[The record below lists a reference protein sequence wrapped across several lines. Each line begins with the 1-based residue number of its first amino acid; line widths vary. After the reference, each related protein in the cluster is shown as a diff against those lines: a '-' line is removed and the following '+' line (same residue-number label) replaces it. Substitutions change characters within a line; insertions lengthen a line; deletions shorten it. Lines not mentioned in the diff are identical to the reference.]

1 MSDLSTQLKDYF
13 EELAPSIDLATVVD
27 QAASSKIAARPR
39 PRGWVLAAGVGLG
52 TLVVIGGLAMLLGGP
67 GGEVAGIIPP
77 PDNPGPGDP
86 PTSLP
91 SAGFADLPGFEASVR
106 YELDVQAGYP
116 VDAAVHFSISY
127 RSPDEFRREI
137 TLLQTPDLDF
147 PYGIVGEYV
156 ATDGQVPIFT
166 GETTD
171 EGELFG
177 PLVWA
182 NWAEACTSPLGATRS
197 PEGFTT
203 VVCVEG
209 GDSQWVESGSTWVI
223 EVDPITGL
231 VHTVN
236 AELTEGPFKVAA
248 TRVQVLS
255 VTYTTQ
261 FPDGWFA
268 TPLSDPPGEFPNGSV
283 AFTFE
288 GDDGRVVAVSW
299 FNETAWRWDHLEVG
313 DAGLAPGSYHV
324 GGRGLLTLFSPETG
338 WGLSQA
344 FPGYGRLGLVGWVC
358 DETGTCQNPFTD
370 DEGNTLTCEIGDGG
384 TIVERPVL
392 RYDCQ
397 PTIWFPEQT
406 LWIDQEL
413 GYVLKSD
420 HHEVIAIDL
429 TPVFDASIFETG

>member
-13 EELAPSIDLATVVD
+13 EELAPSIDLANVVD

-67 GGEVAGIIPP
+67 GGEVAGIIPR
-77 PDNPGPGDP
+77 PDTPGPGDP

-116 VDAAVHFSISY
+116 VDAAAHFSISY

-137 TLLQTPDLDF
+137 TLLQPPELDF
-147 PYGIVGEYV
+147 PYGIVGDYV
-156 ATDGQVPIFT
+156 ATDGQIPIFT
-166 GETTD
+166 GETTE
-171 EGELFG
+171 EGEPFG

-182 NWAEACTSPLGATRS
+182 NWAKACTTPLEATRS
-197 PEGFTT
+197 PEGLTT

-209 GDSQWVESGSTWVI
+209 GDSQWVESGSTWAI

-231 VHTVN
+231 VHTAN
-236 AELTEGPFKVAA
+236 AELSEGPFKVAA

-255 VTYTTQ
+255 ITYTTQ
-261 FPDGWFA
+261 FPDEWFA

-283 AFTFE
+283 AFTYV

-299 FNETAWRWDHLEVG
+299 FNETAWRWDYLEAG
-313 DAGLAPGSYHV
+313 DTGLAAGSYHV
-324 GGRGLLTLFSPETG
+324 GGRGALTLFSPETG
-338 WGLSQA
+338 WGSSQA
-344 FPGYGRLGLVGWVC
+344 FPDDGRLALVEWSC
-358 DETGTCQNPFTD
+358 DETGTCQNPLTD
-370 DEGNTLTCEIGDGG
+370 DEGFTLTCEIGHGG
-384 TIVERPVL
+384 TIVDRPVL

-397 PTIWFPEQT
+397 PTIWLPEQT
-406 LWIDQEL
+406 LWIDQEF

>member
-1 MSDLSTQLKDYF
+1 
-13 EELAPSIDLATVVD
+13 
-27 QAASSKIAARPR
+27 
-39 PRGWVLAAGVGLG
+39 
-52 TLVVIGGLAMLLGGP
+52 
-67 GGEVAGIIPP
+67 
-77 PDNPGPGDP
+77 
-86 PTSLP
+86 
-91 SAGFADLPGFEASVR
+91 
-106 YELDVQAGYP
+106 
-116 VDAAVHFSISY
+116 VHFSISY

-137 TLLQTPDLDF
+137 TLLQPPDLNRPANRSFQGVRFDL

-223 EVDPITGL
+223 EVDPRTGL

-248 TRVQVLS
+248 TRVQILNI
-255 VTYTTQ
+255 TYTTQ
-261 FPDGWFA
+261 FPDEWFA
-268 TPLSDPPGEFPNGSV
+268 TPLSDPPGEFPNSSV
-283 AFTFE
+283 AFTYV

-299 FNETAWRWDHLEVG
+299 FNETAWRWDYLEVG
-313 DAGLAPGSYHV
+313 DTGLAAGSFHV
-324 GGRGLLTLFSPETG
+324 GGRGLLTLFSSETG
-338 WGLSQA
+338 WSSGQA
-344 FPGYGRLGLVGWVC
+344 FPDDGRLGLVEWAC
-358 DETGTCQNPFTD
+358 DETGICQNLLTD
-370 DEGNTLTCEIGDGG
+370 DEGFTLTCEIVGTG
-384 TIVERPVL
+384 TIVNRTVDQYACE
-392 RYDCQ
+392 

-406 LWIDQEL
+406 LWVDQEL
-413 GYVLKSD
+413 GYILRGEF
-420 HHEVIAIDL
+420 HEVTVLNLAPEFNP
-429 TPVFDASIFETG
+429 TIFEPTCPTQDCTPADS